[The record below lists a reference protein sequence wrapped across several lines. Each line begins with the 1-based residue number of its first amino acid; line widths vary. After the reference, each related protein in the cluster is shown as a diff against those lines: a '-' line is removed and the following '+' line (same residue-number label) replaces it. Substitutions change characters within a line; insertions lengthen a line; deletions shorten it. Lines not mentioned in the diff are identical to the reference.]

1 MTASR
6 RTFLKQISVL
16 SLGAG
21 FGSVAF
27 GSDGAAALPRSTP
40 EAEGV
45 DPAGILAFLDAVG
58 HSKHELHSLMML
70 RHGKV
75 VAEGTPTDIVS
86 KSQDSSL
93 EDVFIKIARTGD
105 IEE

>member
-1 MTASR
+1 VI
-6 RTFLKQISVL
+6 FLHK
-16 SLGAG
+16 
-21 FGSVAF
+21 
-27 GSDGAAALPRSTP
+27 
-40 EAEGV
+40 
-45 DPAGILAFLDAVG
+45 
-58 HSKHELHSLMML
+58 
-70 RHGKV
+70 GKV